1 MSTKQHI
8 RKALES
14 VSKGNA
20 RNLRNHITKAIVEKV
35 RLALAEK
42 EKQISKNFFKE
53 SVMLQEDVIDT
64 LKEIV
69 DGDSAKTVKFKDG
82 SSVKVDLQTAN
93 VVVTVH
99 SAMKKPDA
107 KKKFEDMMNG
117 SRSQFMKVVD
127 FSWKMVK

>member
-35 RLALAEK
+35 RLALAEREK
-42 EKQISKNFFKE
+42 EISKNFFKE

-69 DGDSAKTVKFKDG
+69 DGHSAKTVKFKDG

-99 SAMKKPDA
+99 GAMKKPDA
-107 KKKFEDMMNG
+107 KKKFEDMMNS
-117 SRSQFMKVVD
+117 SRGQFMKVVD